1 MPSAQHETPVAVIR
15 TNPDLLGWLLGSG
28 FERKVPDFEHVRPHA
43 TDVRVMVPRTY
54 HADGMVVFCDAAD
67 RPLMGAVLEV
77 QRRWDV
83 TKLRTWKLYVA
94 QLEAELDVATS
105 LVVFCPDPAI
115 ARRYRAL
122 FEEDESSLTL
132 LPLIFT
138 PDDLPLVTDV
148 ALARA
153 NPAQAVFTAVCH
165 IDRPEV
171 EAAFPALVEALRAA
185 DPKQALLYYD
195 VVLAGLPPATR
206 TRWEAFMSTAAGY
219 EFQSELLRQVS
230 AEHEARGEARG
241 EAHGEAQAILTVLEE
256 RGVPVSD
263 DIRDQIM
270 TCADTSQLTT
280 WLRRAVTAATAEDVV
295 RA

>member
-1 MPSAQHETPVAVIR
+1 
-15 TNPDLLGWLLGSG
+15 
-28 FERKVPDFEHVRPHA
+28 
-43 TDVRVMVPRTY
+43 MVPRTY
-54 HADGMVVFCDAAD
+54 HADGMVLFCDSAD

-94 QLEAELDVATS
+94 QLEAELDVVTA

-115 ARRYRAL
+115 ARRYRKL
-122 FEEDESSLTL
+122 FEDDESSLTL

-138 PDDLPLVTDV
+138 PDDLPLVHDV
-148 ALARA
+148 DLARA
-153 NPAQAVFTAVCH
+153 NPSLAVFSAICH
-165 IDRPEV
+165 AEHAEV
-171 EAAFPALVEALRAA
+171 EAAFPALMEALRAA

-206 TRWEAFMSTAAGY
+206 TRWEAFMTTAAGY
-219 EFQSELLRQVS
+219 EFQSELLRNLSDQYK
-230 AEHEARGEARG
+230 AEHQARGEAL
-241 EAHGEAQAILTVLEE
+241 GEAQAVLTVLEE

-270 TCADTSQLTT
+270 ACADTKQLAT
-280 WLRRAVTAATAEDVV
+280 WLRRAVTAATVDDVV
-295 RA
+295 RE